1 MMKYPL
7 RIQFSNGL
15 GTGLIIALGLF
26 VTAQLYMHG
35 VEHSAYSNNYT
46 TNLLLSDSLT
56 ETTGAAP
63 WAIFSLNWFLCK
75 TAVKKWRGFICS
87 YFA

>member
-1 MMKYPL
+1 MKYPL

-15 GTGLIIALGLF
+15 GTGLILALGLV
-26 VTAQLYMHG
+26 VTLELYTHG
-35 VEHSAYSNNYT
+35 IEHNVYSNNYT
-46 TNLLLSDSLT
+46 TNLLLS
-56 ETTGAAP
+56 ETLVTTSGAAP

-75 TAVKKWRGFICS
+75 SAIIKWRRFIYS